1 MAGCPNPR
9 RTERCRSAPRRS
21 NEGAGGEHAEGASHN
36 GIDLVDP
43 SEVYCPC
50 CGLPAPPQPL
60 CAHCSWPLGIPWSE
74 ETAYELGHN
83 GHGGSCVSCGAVQM
97 PCTMCLGCGAPVEPA
112 DGSFFY
118 YFGWQDGPRPTNPG
132 AWALL
137 DIFVSL
143 QQQASAPE
151 AAAPAIAA
159 PLVDLAAV
167 GPLPADADDHESAT
181 ESTISA

>member
-1 MAGCPNPR
+1 
-9 RTERCRSAPRRS
+9 
-21 NEGAGGEHAEGASHN
+21 
-36 GIDLVDP
+36 
-43 SEVYCPC
+43 
-50 CGLPAPPQPL
+50 
-60 CAHCSWPLGIPWSE
+60 
-74 ETAYELGHN
+74 
-83 GHGGSCVSCGAVQM
+83 M
-97 PCTMCLGCGAPVEPA
+97 PCTMCLGCGAPVEPD